1 MYKAQVRA
9 HGTVRRVRHVLTGP
23 RGLQLGDEMKGKV
36 RTDADGDVKLET
48 VHQAAFTRELPA
60 QSY

>member
-23 RGLQLGDEMKGKV
+23 RGLQLGDEMKGK
-36 RTDADGDVKLET
+36 TAPG
-48 VHQAAFTRELPA
+48 ELCV
-60 QSY
+60 